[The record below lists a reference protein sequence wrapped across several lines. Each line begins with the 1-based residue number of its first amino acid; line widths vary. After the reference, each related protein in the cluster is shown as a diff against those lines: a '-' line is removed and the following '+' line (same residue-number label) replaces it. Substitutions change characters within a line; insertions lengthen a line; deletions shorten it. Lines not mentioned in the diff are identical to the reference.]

1 MKKKLLGLG
10 VLTAALTLAT
20 GMTVFAGSWQQD
32 SNGWYYLRDDG
43 YWQGCGWFTDPSDN
57 SIYYLDPDGYMMCG
71 TSVEGYKLGDD
82 GRRIEKTEEDI
93 QREKERKE
101 RIAKKASP
109 AKEQAAAELAA
120 TAAKSATAAVSTT
133 RLSYQSEMKTFM
145 DKYYIETLKA
155 MNTLG
160 SKSVVRGVVEDN
172 LETTYRFQAE
182 YGPVAEA
189 MLWKM
194 SHEGNASYKPEALI
208 MSYDRNHLS
217 EAAEIEV
224 FETLHK
230 NMLIAALGETEG
242 QAALDYYNTEVA
254 AGTTSFDRTGNTD
267 VGNSYTMKYRNG
279 KATVS
284 VICSEY
290 VAPVEGEETAEAAVE
305 ETAAPVEEVV
315 TSRVL
320 VAGQAQTVEEETEA
334 AVEETA
340 EEAVAEEAAVEEA
353 VAEEAATEE
362 VAAE

>member
-1 MKKKLLGLG
+1 MKKKALGLG
-10 VLTAALTLAT
+10 LLTAALTLAT
-20 GMTVFAGSWQQD
+20 GFTAFAGSWQQD
-32 SNGWYYLRDDG
+32 TNGWYYLRDDG
-43 YWQGCGWFTDPSDN
+43 YWQGCGWFTDPADN
-57 SIYYLDPDGYMMCG
+57 AMYYLDPDGYMMSG
-71 TSVEGYKLGDD
+71 TTVEGYKLGDD

-93 QREKERKE
+93 QREQERKE

-120 TAAKSATAAVSTT
+120 TAAKKAIAAVSTT

-160 SKSVVRGVVEDN
+160 SKSVARGVVEDN

-182 YGPVAEA
+182 HGVVAEA

-208 MSYDRNHLS
+208 MTYDRNHLS

-224 FETLHK
+224 FETLNK

-242 QAALDYYNTEVA
+242 QAALDYYNAEVA
-254 AGTTSFDRTGNTD
+254 AGNSSFDRAGNTD
-267 VGNSYTMKYRNG
+267 AGNSYTMKYRNG
-279 KATVS
+279 KATIC

-290 VAPVEGEETAEAAVE
+290 VAPVEGEETTEAVAE

-315 TSRVL
+315 TSKVL
-320 VAGQAQTVEEETEA
+320 VAGQAQTVEEDTET
-334 AVEETA
+334 AVEEIS
-340 EEAVAEEAAVEEA
+340 AEEAA
-353 VAEEAATEE
+353 AEETAAGE
-362 VAAE
+362 